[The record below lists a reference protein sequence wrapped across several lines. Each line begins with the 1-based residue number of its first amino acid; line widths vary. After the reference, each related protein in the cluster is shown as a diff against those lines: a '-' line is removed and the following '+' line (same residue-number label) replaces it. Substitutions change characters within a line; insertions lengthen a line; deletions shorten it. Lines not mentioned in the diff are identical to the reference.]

1 MSSRKFRFVSPGVFL
16 REVDN
21 SQLPAQNTAVGPVII
36 GTANQGPAM
45 VPTKIKS
52 LEELEIVFG
61 KTSPGGSLDPWREGT
76 GLLSET
82 HAMNAARAYLSAGAG
97 TNSPVTIIRLLGIAG
112 DDADTTSANGE
123 PGWTTDKAY
132 GLFLA
137 NKDNTLDGN
146 TVADVQLAGVFYSS
160 GSFEPKAYGENVNT
174 GASVISANA
183 TTGQFYQF
191 ASKKLKLALT
201 TKADNVASG
210 DPAGARTRTV
220 EAPFAD
226 LRKDLNTNPVA
237 TNSRISPMVSGTLSE
252 RYWLGESFE
261 QEHARL
267 LEKIEDGT
275 SDNMVYAILPLDSG
289 AGNMSDFKSKAHG
302 ATPGRT
308 GWIFGNASS
317 EAPASYNPDNQQ
329 KLFRLVSLHEGQQGS
344 KEMIASIQDV
354 VPPRA
359 GSTNVFSSF
368 SVVVK
373 RITSTKVIEIE
384 RFTNCN
390 LNPQSANFVA
400 KKIGDQTREWRPEE
414 KRNRLYGEHPNASSY
429 VRVEMHSSFPSDG
442 PLVKSTVPFGF
453 YGPIRPKTITAQTPT
468 AVAAVA
474 GTATLMLDT
483 GDLGVLNLVLTNT
496 DGSTVTLTAAA
507 LGGGNPSTATQIN
520 TDLVSHADGA
530 TVQLKASLD
539 AAVLAGT
546 LKMTV
551 SAITNNSAGA
561 PRVITLTQTTAGIA
575 GNKAITGTLISGNKI
590 IVNNT
595 TAGGAHGTETFLTGA
610 DATVNTNINVGAL
623 NKWVTGNVNF
633 TGMVHA
639 SLNNTYNIRW
649 PSPPLVEKAHSG
661 RGNFLGI
668 SAYTQVFDKVGG
680 VTSGEDKTSIFD
692 GFVDNYRRL
701 PAWQSI
707 HDDQISGNA
716 SSDSEYSF
724 KFSLDDVIL
733 RPIAGVTQS
742 AITSKSQ
749 VSQVEY
755 VSGSRIL
762 DQQVDADPLVYRG
775 SFTAQAGSTPEDLR
789 ILFSVVDGFH
799 IPFDGGSDGTNI
811 IESDP
816 FNEKQLETNL
826 TKTSY
831 AYASVDRA
839 IELIKDPE
847 SIEHNLA
854 VMPGIT
860 NRTLARKLVD
870 TCEARADSM
879 AIIDLPDVYIPP
891 SQQHYSTFKARL
903 ATTPEAS
910 AKNLV
915 SEQLNSSYGATY
927 YPWVKIKDTSNGR
940 DVWAPPSVVALGVMA
955 NTEKSAEVWF
965 APAGFNRG
973 GLNQGNAGLPVIQV
987 TEQLLSRDRDTLYQA
1002 NINPIASFVSEGI
1015 VIFGQKTLQSTQSA
1029 LDRINVRRLLIFVK
1043 KEVSKIS
1050 KNLLFEQNVQAT
1062 WTRFHGQIKP
1072 FLESVKVRFGLTDFK
1087 IVLDETTTTPDLID
1101 RNIMYAK
1108 IFLKPARSIEFI
1120 AVDFVITNTGASFA
1134 DPLE

>member
-1 MSSRKFRFVSPGVFL
+1 M
-16 REVDN
+16 
-21 SQLPAQNTAVGPVII
+21 
-36 GTANQGPAM
+36 
-45 VPTKIKS
+45 
-52 LEELEIVFG
+52 
-61 KTSPGGSLDPWREGT
+61 
-76 GLLSET
+76 
-82 HAMNAARAYLSAGAG
+82 
-97 TNSPVTIIRLLGIAG
+97 
-112 DDADTTSANGE
+112 
-123 PGWTTDKAY
+123 
-132 GLFLA
+132 
-137 NKDNTLDGN
+137 
-146 TVADVQLAGVFYSS
+146 
-160 GSFEPKAYGENVNT
+160 
-174 GASVISANA
+174 
-183 TTGQFYQF
+183 
-191 ASKKLKLALT
+191 
-201 TKADNVASG
+201 
-210 DPAGARTRTV
+210 
-220 EAPFAD
+220 
-226 LRKDLNTNPVA
+226 
-237 TNSRISPMVSGTLSE
+237 
-252 RYWLGESFE
+252 
-261 QEHARL
+261 
-267 LEKIEDGT
+267 
-275 SDNMVYAILPLDSG
+275 
-289 AGNMSDFKSKAHG
+289 
-302 ATPGRT
+302 
-308 GWIFGNASS
+308 
-317 EAPASYNPDNQQ
+317 
-329 KLFRLVSLHEGQQGS
+329 
-344 KEMIASIQDV
+344 
-354 VPPRA
+354 
-359 GSTNVFSSF
+359 
-368 SVVVK
+368 
-373 RITSTKVIEIE
+373 
-384 RFTNCN
+384 
-390 LNPQSANFVA
+390 
-400 KKIGDQTREWRPEE
+400 
-414 KRNRLYGEHPNASSY
+414 
-429 VRVEMHSSFPSDG
+429 
-442 PLVKSTVPFGF
+442 
-453 YGPIRPKTITAQTPT
+453 
-468 AVAAVA
+468 
-474 GTATLMLDT
+474 
-483 GDLGVLNLVLTNT
+483 
-496 DGSTVTLTAAA
+496 LTA
-507 LGGGNPSTATQIN
+507 G
-520 TDLVSHADGA
+520 
-530 TVQLKASLD
+530 
-539 AAVLAGT
+539 
-546 LKMTV
+546 
-551 SAITNNSAGA
+551 
-561 PRVITLTQTTAGIA
+561 R
-575 GNKAITGTLISGNKI
+575 
-590 IVNNT
+590 
-595 TAGGAHGTETFLTGA
+595 
-610 DATVNTNINVGAL
+610 
-623 NKWVTGNVNF
+623 
-633 TGMVHA
+633 
-639 SLNNTYNIRW
+639 TYNIRW

-668 SAYTQVFDKVGG
+668 SAYTQVFDKVDG

-701 PAWQSI
+701 PAWESI
-707 HDDQISGNA
+707 HDDQISGNV
-716 SSDSEYSF
+716 SGNSEYSF

-762 DQQVDADPLVYRG
+762 DQRVDNNPLVYRG

-816 FNEKQLETNL
+816 FNENQLATNL